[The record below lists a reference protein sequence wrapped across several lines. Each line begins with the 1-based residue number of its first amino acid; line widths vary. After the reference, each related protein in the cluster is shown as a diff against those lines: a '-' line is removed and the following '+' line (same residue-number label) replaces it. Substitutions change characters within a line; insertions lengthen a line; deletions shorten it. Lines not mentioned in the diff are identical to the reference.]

1 MFCLLPSIALSP
13 SAHPPQGTQPTMDS
27 RCYTEPASLTGLPVL
42 ATFLVP
48 NPLSPNPKDLAASSG
63 LFFALTT
70 FVISRAGW
78 GGS

>member
-48 NPLSPNPKDLAASSG
+48 NPPFPQPQRLGS
-63 LFFALTT
+63 FIR
-70 FVISRAGW
+70 FVFCTNHVCHL
-78 GGS
+78 